1 MQYWL
6 VLHQKPDTILAT
18 KVEASRLEL
27 QTMFVNAQRILSTNS
42 KILKEQDLNII

>member
-6 VLHQKPDTILAT
+6 VLHQKPDSLLAT
-18 KVEASRLEL
+18 KAEASGLEL